1 GDELIIRAGSVKR
14 NITLPK
20 TLTHLS
26 IQGAKFEEDVLNIR
40 FGGVVHA

>member
-1 GDELIIRAGSVKR
+1 MNLLFELGSVKR

-26 IQGAKFEEDVLNIR
+26 IQGAKFEEDVLNIC

>member
-1 GDELIIRAGSVKR
+1 MKR

-26 IQGAKFEEDVLNIR
+26 IQGAKFEDGVLNIR